1 MSING
6 AQSARLEKGTIEFK
20 IYFKQ
25 ILVPSKIYADFKC
38 NLKGVES
45 YEEFYSKKY
54 QNHNPCSF
62 AYKRFCV
69 DDEFAKPIVVFR
81 GESAVYKFIEA
92 ILKEY
97 RCCKK
102 VMKKHKNLIMSE
114 KKRTILIE

>member
-6 AQSARLEKGTIEFK
+6 AQLARLEKGTIEFK

-38 NLKGVES
+38 NLKDVES

-54 QNHNPCSF
+54 QNHITCSF

-69 DDEFAKPIVVFR
+69 DDEFTKPIV
-81 GESAVYKFIEA
+81 VYKFIEA

-97 RCCKK
+97 ECCKK
-102 VMKKHKNLIMSE
+102 VMKKHFNKNLIMS
-114 KKRTILIE
+114 KKKQQF

>member
-1 MSING
+1 MKSST
-6 AQSARLEKGTIEFK
+6 Q
-20 IYFKQ
+20 
-25 ILVPSKIYADFKC
+25 
-38 NLKGVES
+38 
-45 YEEFYSKKY
+45 KKY

-92 ILKEY
+92 IVKEY

-114 KKRTILIE
+114 KKEQF

>member
-54 QNHNPCSF
+54 QNHIPCSF
-62 AYKRFCV
+62 AYKRFV
-69 DDEFAKPIVVFR
+69 
-81 GESAVYKFIEA
+81 S
-92 ILKEY
+92 
-97 RCCKK
+97 
-102 VMKKHKNLIMSE
+102 MMNLLSQ
-114 KKRTILIE
+114 